1 MSFRITPTRR
11 PMRRATCCLAVWLLL
26 AGCTTTPADPELRSD
41 RTALLKLRADGIYAH
56 PEHPDDLVWARLYR
70 RGSYTAIGAKKL
82 TIEAPIARFSLD
94 ADTAY
99 VIEFVSTEAQSSG
112 VTNCLAR
119 TELQP
124 LEGARYA
131 MTYHTARSSC
141 RIESG
146 RLDSQT
152 GRYTL
157 STTSVGVVGGVPY
170 AAR

>member
-1 MSFRITPTRR
+1 
-11 PMRRATCCLAVWLLL
+11 MRFICTAAIAVLL
-26 AGCTTTPADPELRSD
+26 AGCAATPGDSNLRTD

-70 RGSYTAIGAKKL
+70 PGSYTALGAKKL
-82 TIEAPIARFSLD
+82 TIDAPVARFSLE

-99 VIEFVSTEAQSSG
+99 IIEFVSTEAQTGGFTS
-112 VTNCLAR
+112 CLAR

-131 MTYHTARSSC
+131 MTYHTAKSSC

-146 RLDSQT
+146 RLDTQT

-157 STTSVGVVGGVPY
+157 STTTVGVVGGVPY
-170 AAR
+170 VAR

>member
-1 MSFRITPTRR
+1 MFRITGTG
-11 PMRRATCCLAVWLLL
+11 CLAAWLLL
-26 AGCTTTPADPELRSD
+26 SGCTTTPADPEPRSD

-70 RGSYTAIGAKKL
+70 SGSYTAIGAKKL
-82 TIEAPIARFSLD
+82 TIETPIARFSLE

-99 VIEFVSTEAQSSG
+99 VIEFVSTEAQSGG

-131 MTYHTARSSC
+131 MTYHTAKSSC

-157 STTSVGVVGGVPY
+157 STTTVGVVGGLPY